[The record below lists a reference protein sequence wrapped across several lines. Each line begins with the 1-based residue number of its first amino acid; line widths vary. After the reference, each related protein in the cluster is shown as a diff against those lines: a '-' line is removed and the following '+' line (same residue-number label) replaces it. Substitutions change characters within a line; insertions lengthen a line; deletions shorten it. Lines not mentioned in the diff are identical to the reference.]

1 MARHLFPYKSR
12 FPPELSQAAAGRPA
26 LACLPGESWPVVK
39 CVGLETGFDRRPK
52 TLGALF
58 PTVERL
64 SQAHVANSE
73 LKKRSR
79 APYTDKILQETY
91 RLELIELIKGHTVLL
106 CTVRKEMYRD
116 ITLRTIAQ
124 KCSGWQPHEAY
135 FNSTDTWH
143 GDIVKAKYLEK
154 LIFPTYHQT
163 NRNTMPSSLPRELVA
178 CTNGTHCRFGREADE
193 LDALALLCQV
203 KQQGLAEWQRLQ
215 LFASHDDG
223 RRHILA
229 RHFDV
234 RIRRRGFDY

>member
-1 MARHLFPYKSR
+1 M
-12 FPPELSQAAAGRPA
+12 
-26 LACLPGESWPVVK
+26 VK

-91 RLELIELIKGHTVLL
+91 RLELIELIKGHAVLL

-124 KCSGWQPHEAY
+124 KCNGWQPHEAY
-135 FNSTDTWH
+135 FNSIDTWH
-143 GDIVKAKYLEK
+143 GDIVKAEYLEK
-154 LIFPTYHQT
+154 LIFPKHGTPDEQKYYAIESAT
-163 NRNTMPSSLPRELVA
+163 RTRGMYKRYDIPADPVGKKMAWTRLPYYAELS
-178 CTNGTHCRFGREADE
+178 GMD
-193 LDALALLCQV
+193 
-203 KQQGLAEWQRLQ
+203 
-215 LFASHDDG
+215 
-223 RRHILA
+223 
-229 RHFDV
+229 
-234 RIRRRGFDY
+234 